1 MSKFRTRFRKVL
13 RIIGIVFFILLAF
26 VFFAMHFLMPFR
38 ESDKK
43 IEKYFAEKH
52 VPVVIHHVE
61 YQGAPVRFIETKGS
75 EAPDSTLI
83 IFVHG
88 APGSLSDHK
97 AFLADSLLLSKARM
111 VSMDRLGYGYSH
123 YGQSVPGIGEQ
134 AAFIKF
140 IVEQFPHKKVILC
153 GHSFGG
159 PIVAKFA
166 MDYPELAD
174 KVIMLAPL
182 NEPETEPMFNMA
194 YLAKWKLTRW
204 TLPAAINVSADEKF
218 AHAAELEKM
227 KGGWANLKVPMVHI
241 HGTKDMLAPFS
252 NVKFSEDHIPAA
264 LLQTIVLEG
273 ANHFLPWSHYE
284 LVRKVLLESI

>member
-1 MSKFRTRFRKVL
+1 MSKIRTRLYKVL
-13 RIIGIVFFILLAF
+13 KIIIIVFIALLALLLL
-26 VFFAMHFLMPFR
+26 AMHLLMPFR
-38 ESDKK
+38 DSDKK
-43 IEKYFAEKH
+43 IEKYFAEKN
-52 VPVVIHHVE
+52 VPVVIHHE
-61 YQGAPVRFIETKGS
+61 NYQGEPVRFIETQG
-75 EAPDSTLI
+75 EQAPDSTLI
-83 IFVHG
+83 VFVHG

-97 AFLADSLLLSKARM
+97 AFLADSLLLTRARM
-111 VSMDRLGYGYSH
+111 VSMDRLGYGFSH

-166 MDYPELAD
+166 MDYPDLAY

-204 TLPAAINVSADEKF
+204 TLPPAINVSADEKF
-218 AHAAELEKM
+218 AHADELERIRE
-227 KGGWANLKVPMVHI
+227 GWQTLQVPIVHI

-252 NVKFSEDHIPAA
+252 NVKFSEDHIPVS
-264 LLQTIVLEG
+264 LLETVVLEG

-284 LVRKVLLESI
+284 LVKKVLLKSI